1 MKKLFISSP
10 MKGLSE
16 EDIKDLREDMRKI
29 AEIVFDEEFEVIDS
43 YIKEDPPENIN
54 AGLYY
59 LGESLKK
66 MAEADYYIG
75 IDIGYDT
82 DFHGCWIENEA
93 AKKYGMNRYLFN
105 FDIFYVNTDK
115 D

>member
-16 EDIKDLREDMRKI
+16 EDIKELRESMRKI

-43 YIKEDPPENIN
+43 YIKEDPPENTN

-82 DFHGCWIENEA
+82 DFHGCWIENQA

-105 FDIFYVNTDK
+105 FDKFYVNTDK

>member
-16 EDIKDLREDMRKI
+16 EDIKDLRESMRKI

-43 YIKEDPPENIN
+43 YIKEDSPENTN

-82 DFHGCWIENEA
+82 DFHGCWIENQA

-105 FDIFYVNTDK
+105 FDKFYVNTDK

>member
-16 EDIKDLREDMRKI
+16 KDIKELRESMRKI
-29 AEIVFDEEFEVIDS
+29 AEIIFDEKFEVIDS
-43 YIKEDPPENIN
+43 YIKEDSPENTN

-82 DFHGCWIENEA
+82 DFHGCWIENQA

-105 FDIFYVNTDK
+105 FDKFYVNTDK